1 MLAGVVATGVEEVKY
16 QVGGR
21 SCLHSRS
28 ACVDIQS
35 GSFGKLRSRGGLLLL
50 YFALVFHLT
59 SSMFGF
65 TFRSMV
71 LTDFSAPGNVILP
84 KLRKPARHLYRNRV
98 QQMGV

>member
-35 GSFGKLRSRGGLLLL
+35 GSFGKLRSRGPSCADSC
-50 YFALVFHLT
+50 FSISHL
-59 SSMFGF
+59 SS
-65 TFRSMV
+65 
-71 LTDFSAPGNVILP
+71 I
-84 KLRKPARHLYRNRV
+84 
-98 QQMGV
+98 